1 MGELSTFKAADH
13 RKKGKGS
20 SKAAVKVSKN
30 GEHDIAEQPPL
41 QSGGDG
47 TPNLVLHPGKSR
59 SRERKNK
66 LRKKGKTWKDK
77 SRPCT
82 QLPVGIVIRSFV
94 ARPVIGRP
102 SHEII

>member
-30 GEHDIAEQPPL
+30 CEGDIAEVLPK
-41 QSGGDG
+41 SGGDG
-47 TPNLVLHPGKSR
+47 APNLVLHPGKSR

-66 LRKKGKTWKDK
+66 LRKKGKTTR
-77 SRPCT
+77 SERQNPA
-82 QLPVGIVIRSFV
+82 LPLN
-94 ARPVIGRP
+94 
-102 SHEII
+102 